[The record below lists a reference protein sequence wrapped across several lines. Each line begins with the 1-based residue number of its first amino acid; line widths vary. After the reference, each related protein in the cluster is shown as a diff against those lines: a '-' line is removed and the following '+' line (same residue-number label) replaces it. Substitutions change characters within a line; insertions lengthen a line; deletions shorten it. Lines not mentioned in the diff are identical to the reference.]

1 MKKHMLLLIG
11 FLCQG
16 WAVTAQ
22 SPVSTIWEERK
33 NASLT
38 RFTPGI
44 PTYGKTEGVYK
55 QDGKEKYRVKLGEP
69 VVVTVAEKPEGW
81 GFYQFPN
88 LYRSIDGAL
97 VATWAMHTDH
107 AESYGKDSDGFA
119 VSKDGGKTWVFP
131 GGSKPPGDGLLLPNG
146 DLIKNYTPPALDT
159 STLQLP
165 KKLATVSENYGRT
178 FSYYK
183 LDELPEKLQGVYL
196 NRLKKG
202 QKDWTLEH
210 SQLLDP
216 TAVRYTD
223 NKLFPVVWW
232 GDMKVESTKD
242 IVTGI
247 YPGFSLENGKVPASG
262 VLFYR
267 SSDQGKTWKVVGKIP
282 YAPDL
287 ANDPNGNKRLALGF
301 TEPAFEI
308 LSDGSY
314 LCVLRTS
321 DGLGNSPMYVSRST
335 NKGATWS
342 HPKAFTSTGVL
353 PQLLQLKNGVTVLA
367 AGRPGMQLRFSHG
380 SSGLQWSDA
389 FEMVPFTDQK
399 DGGSCGY
406 PDLLATGP
414 DKFLLIYSDFKF
426 KNEKGEIRK
435 AIKVRE
441 VTVTPR

>member
-1 MKKHMLLLIG
+1 MKKQLLLFIG

-16 WAVTAQ
+16 WAVEAQ
-22 SPVSTIWEERK
+22 PSSSTTWEERK
-33 NASLT
+33 KTSLT
-38 RFTPGI
+38 RLTPGI
-44 PTYGKTEGVYK
+44 PAYGKTELQYK
-55 QDGKEKYRVKLGEP
+55 QGGKKKFSVALGEP
-69 VVVTVAEKPEGW
+69 VVITVAQKEEKW

-88 LYRSIDGAL
+88 IYRSVDGTL

-119 VSKDGGKTWVFP
+119 VSKDGGKTWTTRNGP
-131 GGSKPPGDGLLLPNG
+131 KPLGDGLLLPNG
-146 DLIKNYTPPALDT
+146 DRIKNYTPPALDT
-159 STLQLP
+159 TTLKLPQKVSTTP
-165 KKLATVSENYGRT
+165 ETYGRT

-183 LDELPEKLQGVYL
+183 LDELPEQLQGLYL
-196 NRLKKG
+196 NRLRKG
-202 QKDWTLEH
+202 QNEWTLEH
-210 SQLLDP
+210 NRLIDP

-223 NKLFPVVWW
+223 DKLFPLVWW
-232 GDMKVESTKD
+232 GDMKVESTND

-247 YPGFSLENGKVPASG
+247 YPGFFIQNGKVPASG
-262 VLFYR
+262 VIFYR
-267 SSDQGKTWKVVGKIP
+267 SADQGKTWKVVGKIP

-287 ANDPNGNKRLALGF
+287 TNDPNGNKRLALGF

-314 LCVLRTS
+314 LCVLRTA

-335 NKGATWS
+335 DKGATWS

-367 AGRPGMQLRFSHG
+367 AGRPGMQLRFSNG
-380 SSGLQWSDA
+380 SNGLQWTDA
-389 FEMVPFTDQK
+389 FEMLPFINDK
-399 DGGSCGY
+399 DAVSCGY
-406 PDLLATGP
+406 PDLLPVGP

-426 KNEKGEIRK
+426 KNEKGETRK

-441 VTVTPR
+441 VTVTPL